1 EVFHPHHL
9 CLHYTTSPSS
19 SGEPNKTWDRIPVCL
34 CEPKCSPDVE
44 CATRHQLVDC
54 SKYEKLPQGK
64 ERFCYEI
71 YAPICGSDGKTYG
84 NDCFFCSEV
93 LKTNNKLKFVR
104 FGKC

>member
-1 EVFHPHHL
+1 IKAIAVTLLLALTF
-9 CLHYTTSPSS
+9 TTIF
-19 SGEPNKTWDRIPVCL
+19 N
-34 CEPKCSPDVE
+34 VE